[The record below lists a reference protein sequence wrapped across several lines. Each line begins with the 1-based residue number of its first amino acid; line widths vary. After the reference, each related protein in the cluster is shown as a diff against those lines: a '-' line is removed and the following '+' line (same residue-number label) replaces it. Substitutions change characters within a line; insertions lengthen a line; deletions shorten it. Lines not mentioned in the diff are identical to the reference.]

1 MYIVQ
6 FKDTSMPSITRQ
18 ERRRQQT
25 RDRIAQVAFAL
36 FETHGYDAVTMDHI
50 ASAADVARGT
60 LYNHF
65 AVKEAVL
72 AHWMH
77 AQLKIDLA
85 PLVVEVMRKNSFNG
99 RIATLLEASAAWW
112 EQHRRYL
119 APYIRYR
126 FQGVGQ
132 VQRDEEPTSGL
143 VMAYTML
150 IERGQ
155 QDGEIRQ
162 NASAPRLAHYL
173 HFLYFSALMRWVDDG
188 DLSLADEFADV
199 LEFFNEGAM
208 EVR

>member
-1 MYIVQ
+1 
-6 FKDTSMPSITRQ
+6 MPPDNRQ
-18 ERRRQQT
+18 ERKRQQT
-25 RDRIAQVAFAL
+25 RDRLAQVAFGL

-50 ASAADVARGT
+50 ATAADVARGT

-77 AQLKIDLA
+77 AQLKVDLA
-85 PLVVEVMRKNSFNG
+85 PLMAEVMRKTSFNE

-119 APYIRYR
+119 APYIRYP
-126 FQGVGQ
+126 FPTVGQ
-132 VQRDEEPTSGL
+132 VQAGEEPTSGL
-143 VMAYTML
+143 VTAYAML

-155 QDGEIRQ
+155 RDGEIRED
-162 NASAPRLAHYL
+162 ASAPRLAHYL
-173 HFLYFSALMRWVDDG
+173 HFLYFSALMRWVDDD
-188 DLSLADEFADV
+188 DLSLADEFAEV

-208 EVR
+208 KVR